1 MGKHKHISDAPAMTV
16 YVDYSEDE
24 STNTGGVSPR
34 SAESIPDYEV
44 MASVSDDRAVM
55 PGLADEEDTHEY
67 KIKDKF
73 DCNLE

>member
-1 MGKHKHISDAPAMTV
+1 MTV
-16 YVDYSEDE
+16 YVEYSEDE

-34 SAESIPDYEV
+34 SAESIRDYEF
-44 MASVSDDRAVM
+44 MASVSDDRAVV
-55 PGLADEEDTHEY
+55 PGLADEEDIHEY